1 MQVKIIG
8 WKPGAQKVS
17 CTKLLQESAGM
28 RLADA
33 HATTVAATEGRQ
45 PIVAVHSED
54 VAYELVDALDNL
66 GFMAQ
71 LINVGTSVPREEAIR
86 IASVH
91 LAEIELGHPDYRL
104 VSDLLGQDRSG
115 RWVFSY
121 RVECLKDIPPESQER
136 WGGAGG
142 FMVAADGGVQVLAWP
157 AFQEKRRRLENAI

>member
-91 LAEIELGHPDYRL
+91 LARSNSVIPTTGLYPISL
-104 VSDLLGQDRSG
+104 VKTE
-115 RWVFSY
+115 V
-121 RVECLKDIPPESQER
+121 
-136 WGGAGG
+136 GAGSSHIESN
-142 FMVAADGGVQVLAWP
+142 V
-157 AFQEKRRRLENAI
+157 